1 METLKELLVEL
12 NACKDAREWAG
23 DKSIEDV
30 IASCHRGDWLLWL
43 AKKLEMDLQPLTL
56 AKGHCAATVLHLMKD
71 EISKKAAQV
80 AIDFGNG
87 LATRDQLDAAAAAA
101 AAADSAAYAAYAAAD
116 ADAAYA
122 AAAAAYAAAAAAAY
136 AARANAAAAAV
147 ADVAAAAY
155 ADAADAKKEN
165 QKLTAD
171 ICREHIGEL
180 LIKLIKNKLN

>member
-71 EISKKAAQV
+71 EISKKAVQV

-87 LATRDQLDAAAAAA
+87 LASRDQLDAA
-101 AAADSAAYAAYAAAD
+101 

-122 AAAAAYAAAAAAAY
+122 AAAAAADADVAAY
-136 AARANAAAAAV
+136 AAARAN
-147 ADVAAAAY
+147 AAY
-155 ADAADAKKEN
+155 ADAADAAADAAYAAAAADAVAAKKEN

-171 ICREHIGEL
+171 ICREHIGDL

>member
-12 NACKDAREWAG
+12 NACEDACEWAG
-23 DKSIEDV
+23 DKTIEDV

-43 AKKLEMDLQPLTL
+43 AKKVEMDLQPLTL

-71 EISKKAAQV
+71 ERSKKAVQV
-80 AIDFGNG
+80 AIDFGNA
-87 LATRDQLDAAAAAA
+87 LATRDQLDAAAADAA
-101 AAADSAAYAAYAAAD
+101 YAAADARADAAAAYAAYAAARAAA
-116 ADAAYA
+116 ADAAAADAYA
-122 AAAAAYAAAAAAAY
+122 AARAAAADAAAD
-136 AARANAAAAAV
+136 AV
-147 ADVAAAAY
+147 A
-155 ADAADAKKEN
+155 AKKEN